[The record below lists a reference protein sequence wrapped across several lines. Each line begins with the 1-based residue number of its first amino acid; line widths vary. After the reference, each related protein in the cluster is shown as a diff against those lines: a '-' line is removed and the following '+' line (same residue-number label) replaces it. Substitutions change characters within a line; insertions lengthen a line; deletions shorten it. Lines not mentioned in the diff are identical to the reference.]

1 MTVDNDEISTLNTES
16 ASSAD
21 APPKNQRKK
30 SATEKNTARVAQK
43 EMIVQRNK

>member
-21 APPKNQRKK
+21 APLKNQRKK
-30 SATEKNTARVAQK
+30 PTKKPNAERESGTKPNDSAE
-43 EMIVQRNK
+43 E